1 MLRCMPGRAAEILDA
16 KHRKT
21 AISIAHFLGFEIE
34 PVPELTPDVLEIP
47 ELPEVTFQ
55 AEDVRVPTLDED
67 DAPGF

>member
-1 MLRCMPGRAAEILDA
+1 MLRCIPGRAAEILDT

-34 PVPELTPDVLEIP
+34 PVPELTPAVLEIP
-47 ELPEVTFQ
+47 ELPDVTFQ
-55 AEDVRVPTLDED
+55 AEDVHVPTLDED